1 MCKFTVFT
9 GSNGVICLNKNKQ
22 IFQEEKFASSDEDAG
37 FSGEMVSLNKRLSS
51 SVTVNGSEPG
61 QKWLDCPEGALVLQ
75 ATASTSAGEG
85 LRGKQIYYPAADPAS
100 QSLHTVSYL

>member
-1 MCKFTVFT
+1 MKMLV
-9 GSNGVICLNKNKQ
+9 K
-22 IFQEEKFASSDEDAG
+22 
-37 FSGEMVSLNKRLSS
+37 SLSKHLYS

-85 LRGKQIYYPAADPAS
+85 LRGKQIYYPAKEPAG
-100 QSLHTVSYL
+100 QSLHTISYP